1 MRTSGTQATIRL
13 VRLLEMTG
21 RHYKTLSLTMKIQAQ
36 IMKGGV
42 HRTDKR
48 KLFLSPPGLNL
59 FFSRDGIPHVT
70 VSLEIHQPGHAVS
83 LRKSRQPFFFML
95 SDAAFEVVGDP
106 YVEDAGRACQNID
119 VVDHSVIPSASE
131 ESWLSS
137 NPAESHETGPKP
149 RRPPHHSERIETASS
164 LQPSA
169 PHSVIPSASEES
181 CLGLNPAETN
191 ETRRKTPQALL
202 SFRAKRDRF
211 LSARFLRGESTF
223 CFR

>member
-1 MRTSGTQATIRL
+1 MRTSETQATIRL
-13 VRLLEMTG
+13 LRLPGMTR

-59 FFSRDGIPHVT
+59 FFSCDGIPHVT

-83 LRKSRQPFFFML
+83 FRKSRQPFFFML
-95 SDAAFEVVGDP
+95 SGAAFEVVGDP

-119 VVDHSVIPSASE
+119 VIDHSVIPSASE

-137 NPAESHETGPKP
+137 NLAESH
-149 RRPPHHSERIETASS
+149 
-164 LQPSA
+164 
-169 PHSVIPSASEES
+169 
-181 CLGLNPAETN
+181 
-191 ETRRKTPQALL
+191 ETRRKTPVGRPVLPRGARPLPLRSLPLPIL
-202 SFRAKRDRF
+202 SFRAPAMNPG
-211 LSARFLRGESTF
+211 SISTLP
-223 CFR
+223 RPVRSPPYPTGRP